1 MAIFTAL
8 VTATKVLASQGAKK
22 AAVSAAKGVVKDKA
36 KNFITG
42 KGKKKKVSAIE
53 KRSRSRGGYSSKPG
67 AIVKTESSG
76 VTPFIEGVSKS
87 SDTSS
92 KQETKTAARH
102 HVYFRH
108 IEKNRI
114 E

>member
-42 KGKKKKVSAIE
+42 KGKKKKVSAEI
-53 KRSRSRGGYSSKPG
+53 Y
-67 AIVKTESSG
+67 
-76 VTPFIEGVSKS
+76 EGILKNIN
-87 SDTSS
+87 
-92 KQETKTAARH
+92 TKEDLDF
-102 HVYFRH
+102 V
-108 IEKNRI
+108 
-114 E
+114 